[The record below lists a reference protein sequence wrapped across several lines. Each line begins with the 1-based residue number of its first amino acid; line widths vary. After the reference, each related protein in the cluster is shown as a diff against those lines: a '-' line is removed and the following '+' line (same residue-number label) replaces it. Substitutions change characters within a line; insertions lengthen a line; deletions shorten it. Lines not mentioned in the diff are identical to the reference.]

1 MLSDAGPI
9 NWSVTLNFILKSQQ
23 LIRQGNPFANDKE
36 AKQIYSDVDILDK
49 YITLILTFRL

>member
-49 YITLILTFRL
+49 YTTFILTF